1 MPSQLEALRWTPH
14 FLQYH
19 LDTTKKY
26 CLLGG
31 YISPIPPMK
40 GTRNNHWFLGGQDGS
55 ALAYGCDEFRTEF
68 LALSRLFLYEIYQI
82 SPTRAWSFFFVIST
96 TKHRNARAFSFTNT
110 YPKMYIFCCSFWDG
124 GFFQGHKMPS
134 KCHRRD
140 KEFIML
146 AVALNG
152 LCLQYASVE
161 LRSDRQ
167 VVLQAIRS
175 NPYAFLGYQN
185 I

>member
-82 SPTRAWSFFFVIST
+82 SPTRAWSFFL
-96 TKHRNARAFSFTNT
+96 SFQLQNT
-110 YPKMYIFCCSFWDG
+110 EMPEHFLSQIHIPRCIYFAVHFGMV
-124 GFFQGHKMPS
+124 GFFRAT
-134 KCHRRD
+134 KCHQSATGETRSSSCWRWHWTD
-140 KEFIML
+140 FAFNML
-146 AVALNG
+146 PWSFVQIG
-152 LCLQYASVE
+152 K
-161 LRSDRQ
+161 
-167 VVLQAIRS
+167 
-175 NPYAFLGYQN
+175 
-185 I
+185 